1 MNVPFPK
8 PFAPVEG
15 LDHGAV
21 KVWMWLRQDGKCLLC
36 GEAID
41 LMIPRNRYGGASVE
55 HKWPVSRGG
64 KNGSSNL
71 ALTHWE
77 CNKKRG
83 GAAWLKQMRP
93 APGPIRPYPARLQ
106 ATVEASRE

>member
-1 MNVPFPK
+1 MSTPK
-8 PFAPVEG
+8 PFTPIEG

-41 LMIPRNRYGGASVE
+41 MTIARNRYGAASVE
-55 HKWPVSRGG
+55 HKKPVSRGG
-64 KNGSSNL
+64 KNGSGNL

-77 CNKKRG
+77 CNKRRG
-83 GAAWLKQMRP
+83 RGPWLKQLRP
-93 APGPIRPYPARLQ
+93 SPDQSGSYYGHGPKQVPTTGNAP
-106 ATVEASRE
+106 